1 MADGQFGKME
11 NTTMGASVP
20 NEQTRAYIYRI
31 LAAAGAVAAGAGV
44 ITGDNLVL
52 WLGLAA
58 AVLNIMPA
66 MNTTTKKDE

>member
-1 MADGQFGKME
+1 M
-11 NTTMGASVP
+11 P
-20 NEQTRAYIYRI
+20 NEKTRAYIYRI
-31 LAAAGAVAAGAGV
+31 LAAGGAVAAGAGV

>member
-1 MADGQFGKME
+1 M
-11 NTTMGASVP
+11 P

-31 LAAAGAVAAGAGV
+31 LAAAGAVAVGAGI

-66 MNTTTKKDE
+66 MNTTTKRDE

>member
-1 MADGQFGKME
+1 M
-11 NTTMGASVP
+11 P

-31 LAAAGAVAAGAGV
+31 LAAAGAVAVGAGI
-44 ITGDNLVL
+44 ITGDDIVL

>member
-1 MADGQFGKME
+1 M
-11 NTTMGASVP
+11 P

-31 LAAAGAVAAGAGV
+31 LAAAGAVAAGTGI
-44 ITGDNLVL
+44 ITGDDIVL

>member
-1 MADGQFGKME
+1 M
-11 NTTMGASVP
+11 P

-31 LAAAGAVAAGAGV
+31 IAAAGAVAAGVGV
-44 ITGDNLVL
+44 ISGDNLVL

-58 AVLNIMPA
+58 AILNIMPA